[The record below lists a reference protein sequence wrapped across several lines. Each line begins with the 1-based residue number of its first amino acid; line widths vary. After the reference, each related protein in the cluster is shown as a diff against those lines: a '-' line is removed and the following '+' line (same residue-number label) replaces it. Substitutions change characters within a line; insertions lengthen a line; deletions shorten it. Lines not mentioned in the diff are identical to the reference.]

1 MRKPILFAIK
11 IAFLVLL
18 GFVYAEEANAQNL
31 SNPNVR
37 NHVKLQN
44 AVSFDARMKQNEGF
58 TIQSARRAVKAH
70 KEKAKAARKREAIAA
85 KRDRIYNQI
94 KK

>member
-1 MRKPILFAIK
+1 MQKFILLLL
-11 IAFLVLL
+11 FLLSF
-18 GFVYAEEANAQNL
+18 GASAQNL

-37 NHVKLQN
+37 AHVKLQN
-44 AVSFDARMKQNEGF
+44 AVSFDARMRQNEGF
-58 TIQSARRAVKAH
+58 TKRSAKRAVKAH
-70 KEKAKAARKREAIAA
+70 KEKARAARKREAIAA

>member
-1 MRKPILFAIK
+1 MQKLTTLLLF
-11 IAFLVLL
+11 LL
-18 GFVYAEEANAQNL
+18 SFGASAQNL

-44 AVSFDARMKQNEGF
+44 AVSFETRMGQNEGF
-58 TIQSARRAVKAH
+58 SIRSARRAVKAH
-70 KEKAKAARKREAIAA
+70 KEKAKASRKRKAIAA
-85 KRDRIYNQI
+85 KRARIYNRI

>member
-1 MRKPILFAIK
+1 MKKIILA
-11 IAFLVLL
+11 ALL
-18 GFVYAEEANAQNL
+18 ALLYFNSASAQNL

-70 KEKAKAARKREAIAA
+70 KEKARAARKREAIAA

>member
-1 MRKPILFAIK
+1 MR
-11 IAFLVLL
+11 
-18 GFVYAEEANAQNL
+18 
-31 SNPNVR
+31 
-37 NHVKLQN
+37 
-44 AVSFDARMKQNEGF
+44 QNEGF
-58 TIQSARRAVKAH
+58 SIRSARRAVKAH